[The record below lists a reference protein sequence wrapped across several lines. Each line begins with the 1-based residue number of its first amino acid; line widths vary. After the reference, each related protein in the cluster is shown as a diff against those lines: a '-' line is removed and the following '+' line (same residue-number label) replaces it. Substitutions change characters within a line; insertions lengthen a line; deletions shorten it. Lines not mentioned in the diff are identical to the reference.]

1 MGATKKLYEAMIE
14 RHNSLE
20 NHFNWIEQE
29 YLNDRNYEN
38 TFRNNSNTK
47 RTDK

>member
-1 MGATKKLYEAMIE
+1 MGATKKLYEAMID
-14 RHNSLE
+14 RYNSLE

-29 YLNDRNYEN
+29 YLNNKNYEHTLSNN
-38 TFRNNSNTK
+38 TDTK